1 MDTGTDKF
9 NYSRTGD
16 KFLLYFVVFGYK
28 KSCSDLERNFLPN
41 PDRQKLQVGKIW
53 IHEKVKIIEI
63 IINHRIINDRMEK
76 LFKGG
81 RYVYNLLYRGECARI
96 SLETGD

>member
-28 KSCSDLERNFLPN
+28 KKLFGSGETFFKGN
-41 PDRQKLQVGKIW
+41 PDRQKLQVGKIR

-81 RYVYNLLYRGECARI
+81 RYVYNLL
-96 SLETGD
+96 